1 VKVRVRHFFFV
12 AVAFLCA
19 AFNERK
25 KEKAVKDI
33 FMKKTGVLSSVFCF
47 FFLWASMSFSQ
58 QVAAPVYKE
67 GNWWKI
73 KVEVRYGTG
82 VSKSGYCEESYS
94 QYMVKVDQDQ
104 KKVYGIKDEKQ
115 EQLDCPDILEQLLG
129 IETEPNSQKYLAYP
143 LAVGKTWIA
152 QVAEERERKARTK
165 RANVRWLNLEY
176 KVLAWEILKT
186 PKGELGTFKIEV
198 SGWPWGQQPPTY
210 YYSPDAKA
218 IVRLREQ
225 KERVTRIVTLL
236 DYSVSK

>member
-1 VKVRVRHFFFV
+1 
-12 AVAFLCA
+12 
-19 AFNERK
+19 
-25 KEKAVKDI
+25 
-33 FMKKTGVLSSVFCF
+33 MKKTGVLSSVFCF

-67 GNWWKI
+67 GDWWKI

-82 VSKSGYCEESYS
+82 ISKSGYCEESYS
-94 QYMVKVDQDQ
+94 QYMVKVDQNQ

-186 PKGELGTFKIEV
+186 PKGELRTFKIEV

>member
-1 VKVRVRHFFFV
+1 
-12 AVAFLCA
+12 
-19 AFNERK
+19 
-25 KEKAVKDI
+25 
-33 FMKKTGVLSSVFCF
+33 MKKTGVLSSVFCF

-67 GNWWKI
+67 GDWWKI

-82 VSKSGYCEESYS
+82 ISKSGYCEESYS
-94 QYMVKVDQDQ
+94 QYMVKVDQNQ

>member
-12 AVAFLCA
+12 AVAFLWA

-25 KEKAVKDI
+25 KEKAVKDT

-67 GNWWKI
+67 GDWWKI

>member
-1 VKVRVRHFFFV
+1 
-12 AVAFLCA
+12 
-19 AFNERK
+19 
-25 KEKAVKDI
+25 
-33 FMKKTGVLSSVFCF
+33 MKKTGVLSSVFCF

-67 GNWWKI
+67 GDWWKI

-82 VSKSGYCEESYS
+82 ISKSGYCEESYS

-143 LAVGKTWIA
+143 LAVGKTWTA
-152 QVAEERERKARTK
+152 QVAEERERKAPTK

>member
-1 VKVRVRHFFFV
+1 MKVRVRHFFFV
-12 AVAFLCA
+12 AVAFLWA

-67 GNWWKI
+67 GDWWKI

>member
-1 VKVRVRHFFFV
+1 M
-12 AVAFLCA
+12 A
-19 AFNERK
+19 
-25 KEKAVKDI
+25 KAGVI
-33 FMKKTGVLSSVFCF
+33 FSIFCSL
-47 FFLWASMSFSQ
+47 FLWASMSFSQ
-58 QVAAPVYKE
+58 QIAAPVYKE
-67 GNWWKI
+67 GDWWRI

-82 VSKSGYCEESYS
+82 ISKSGYCEEAYS
-94 QYMVKVDQDQ
+94 EYMVKVDQDQ

-129 IETEPNSQKYLAYP
+129 IETDGEPNSQKYLVYP
-143 LAVGKTWIA
+143 LTVGKTWTA
-152 QVAEERERKARTK
+152 QVAEERERKTKTK

-176 KVLAWEILKT
+176 KVLGWQNLKT
-186 PKGELGTFKIEV
+186 PKGQLGAFKIEV
-198 SGWPWGQQPPTY
+198 SGWPWGQPPTY

>member
-1 VKVRVRHFFFV
+1 M
-12 AVAFLCA
+12 
-19 AFNERK
+19 
-25 KEKAVKDI
+25 

-67 GNWWKI
+67 GDWWKI
-73 KVEVRYGTG
+73 KVEVRYATG
-82 VSKSGYCEESYS
+82 ISKSGYCEEAYS
-94 QYMVKVDQDQ
+94 EYMIKIDQDQ

-115 EQLDCPDILEQLLG
+115 EELDCREILEQLLG
-129 IETEPNSQKYLAYP
+129 IETDAEPNFQKLLVYP
-143 LAVGKTWIA
+143 LAVGKTWTA
-152 QVAEERERKARTK
+152 QVFEKRERKFPKTGMS
-165 RANVRWLNLEY
+165 NRWLNLEY
-176 KVLAWEILKT
+176 KVLAWENLKT
-186 PKGELGTFKIEV
+186 PKRELGTFKIEV

-225 KERVTRIVTLL
+225 KERVTRIITLL

>member
-12 AVAFLCA
+12 AIAFLWV

-25 KEKAVKDI
+25 KEKAVKDT

>member
-1 VKVRVRHFFFV
+1 
-12 AVAFLCA
+12 
-19 AFNERK
+19 
-25 KEKAVKDI
+25 
-33 FMKKTGVLSSVFCF
+33 MKKTGVLSSIFCF
-47 FFLWASMSFSQ
+47 LFLWASTSFSQ
-58 QVAAPVYKE
+58 QVTAPVYKE
-67 GNWWKI
+67 GDWWKM

-82 VSKSGYCEESYS
+82 ISKSGSCEEAYS
-94 QYMVKVDQDQ
+94 GYMVKVDQEQ
-104 KKVYGIKDEKQ
+104 KKVYGITDEKQ

-143 LAVGKTWIA
+143 LAVGKTWTA
-152 QVAEERERKARTK
+152 QVAEERERKTRNR

-176 KVLAWEILKT
+176 KVLAWENVKT
-186 PKGELGTFKIEV
+186 PKGAIGAFKIQV

-236 DYSVSK
+236 DYSVSR

>member
-1 VKVRVRHFFFV
+1 MKVRVRHFFFV
-12 AVAFLCA
+12 AVAFLWA

-25 KEKAVKDI
+25 KEKAVKDT

-67 GNWWKI
+67 GDWWKI